1 MNNYIKVNTEF
12 FNTNLNPLEILMLSV
27 IESFARDNKECY
39 YTNEQFATMFNVS
52 KTYIKSTLDNLEN
65 KNYIVRDTKVVRDG
79 ETGKAHRT
87 RTITLVH
94 FKPTK
99 KFEGFSF

>member
-1 MNNYIKVNTEF
+1 MNNYIRVNTEL
-12 FNTNLNPLEILMLSV
+12 FNTDLNPLEILMLSV

-65 KNYIVRDTKVVRDG
+65 KNYIVRDTKVVRDS
-79 ETGKAHRT
+79 TGKAHRT
-87 RTITLVH
+87 RTITLVR